1 MKGGGKEELLNCLRL
16 PWSAWECLEDLCLPS
31 LAIMSLVNF
40 PREQE
45 GKKRDPPLV
54 QHLSK
59 FWYHMRLSTCSLRFP
74 SEWTRV
80 HDVLGF
86 SKTTVSPQ
94 SHDDDIVYLEAI
106 RYVEFGPV
114 SFY

>member
-1 MKGGGKEELLNCLRL
+1 M
-16 PWSAWECLEDLCLPS
+16 
-31 LAIMSLVNF
+31 LAQPGNHVLSQF
-40 PREQE
+40 PPRAR

-80 HDVLGF
+80 HDVLPF

-106 RYVEFGPV
+106 RYVEFGLV
-114 SFY
+114 SFYR